1 MDKQI
6 SYLQWRARLNEITPS
21 DMRLGEDVLLIEG
34 RTPKEMKDTPFKVDA
49 TTCIIYRRGGVRFM
63 VNMKEFW
70 AEAPCMVVL
79 PADAIIATL
88 DVSADIDSDIVVMS
102 RNFSDSLFT
111 AHQNMSPLY
120 KAILDNPIIDLKDVG
135 VQAIEHYYQ
144 MLKSLVTRSDSPYAL
159 EAARHLTM
167 ALFYA
172 FTSGMHTTTALQP
185 KSRGDEIFEQ
195 FVELL
200 RANYKSQHELGY
212 YAEQMCLTPKY
223 LSKAVRMATGRTA
236 TEWIDDY
243 VTTESKAL
251 LSSTQLTVQQISDQ
265 LGFRSQ
271 SLFGKFF
278 KRVVGLSPREYRNQ
292 VVG

>member
-6 SYLQWRARLNEITPS
+6 TYVQWRARLNEITPS

-34 RTPKEMKDTPFKVDA
+34 RSPKEMKDSPFKTDA
-49 TTCIIYRRGGVRFM
+49 TTCIIYKRGSVHFM

-70 AEAPCMVVL
+70 AKAPCMVVL

-88 DVSADIDSDIVVMS
+88 DVSDDIDSDIVVMS

-120 KAILDNPIIDLKDVG
+120 KAILDNPIIDLKEVG
-135 VQAIEHYYQ
+135 IEAIEHYYQ
-144 MLKSLVTRSDSPYAL
+144 MLKALIFRSDSPYAL
-159 EAARHLTM
+159 EAVRHLTM

-172 FTSGMHTTTALQP
+172 FTSTLHTTNVLKP
-185 KSRGDEIFEQ
+185 KTRSDAIYEQ

-200 RANYKSQHELGY
+200 RTNYKSQHDLSF

-223 LSKAVRMATGRTA
+223 LSKAVRISTGRTA
-236 TEWIDDY
+236 MEWIDDY
-243 VTTESKAL
+243 VTTEGKAL
-251 LSSTQLTVQQISDQ
+251 LTSTQLTIQQIADQ

-278 KRVVGLSPREYRNQ
+278 KRIVGLSPRKYRDQ
-292 VVG
+292 TVG